1 MNQLFVICCLISAI
15 AAIVLFKKI
24 GFWWALAIVFA
35 FPILLFLIAMILL
48 IAGGD
53 K

>member
-1 MNQLFVICCLISAI
+1 MNQLFIICCLISI
-15 AAIVLFKKI
+15 ITAIVLFKKI
-24 GFWWALAIVFA
+24 GLGWALLIVFA
-35 FPILLFLIAMILL
+35 FPILLFFIAMFLL

>member
-1 MNQLFVICCLISAI
+1 MHQLFIICYIISVITAV
-15 AAIVLFKKI
+15 VLFKKI
-24 GFWWALAIVFA
+24 GFWWALAIA
-35 FPILLFLIAMILL
+35 FGLPILLFAIANILL

>member
-1 MNQLFVICCLISAI
+1 MII
-15 AAIVLFKKI
+15 AVSLFKKI
-24 GFWWALAIVFA
+24 GFWWALTIA
-35 FPILLFLIAMILL
+35 FVLPRLLFLIALILL